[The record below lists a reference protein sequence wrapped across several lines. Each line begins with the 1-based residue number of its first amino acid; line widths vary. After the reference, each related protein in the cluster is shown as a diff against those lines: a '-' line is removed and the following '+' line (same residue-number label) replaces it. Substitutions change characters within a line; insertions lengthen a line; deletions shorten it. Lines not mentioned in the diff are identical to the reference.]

1 MKATIFSFSNFENQL
16 INMEFDRHFYYYCS
30 CPKVTCYSCK
40 LQNRT
45 CYQKNDLVIYDKIFY
60 NDVVSRN

>member
-1 MKATIFSFSNFENQL
+1 
-16 INMEFDRHFYYYCS
+16 MEFDRHFYYYCS

-45 CYQKNDLVIYDKIFY
+45 RYQKNDLVIYDKIFY